1 MLISYNWLKDFIQ
14 INESPEK
21 LGEILTDTGLE
32 VEKIHPVET
41 IRGGLKGL
49 VVGEVKTC
57 VAAENSDK
65 LKLTSVSIGQDS
77 DLQIVCGAP
86 NVEAG
91 QKVVVATV
99 GTTLYPTGNEGFKI
113 KKSKIRGNVS
123 EGMLCAEDEIGLGTS
138 HDGIMVLDN
147 EAKPG
152 TPLADLLDIK
162 TDYQI
167 EIGLTPNRGDATS
180 HWGTARDVRAKTE
193 REISLPEIATI
204 ERDDVV
210 IDIDIQDLEA
220 CPRYS
225 GILLDNIKV
234 EESPNWLKE
243 RLVSIGLTPKNNVV
257 DVTNYVLHEI
267 GQPIHAFDANLLDGN
282 IAVRRATEGEMIT
295 TLDDTERKL
304 SGFELLICDQSRP
317 LALAGVFGGL
327 NSGVTDKT
335 TSVFIESAYFDPS
348 VIRKCAKSQ
357 GLNTDASFR
366 YERGCDPNITVFA
379 LRRVVQLLQ
388 EVAGAQCAS
397 GIVDRG
403 QTKFP
408 PREVQFSVNWL
419 NAFCGTE
426 LSTQEITR
434 ILNLL
439 DIETTVNG
447 DNINAVVPPY
457 RSEVTR
463 PVDIAEE
470 VLRIHG
476 YNSVK
481 IPEKISMRF
490 GMKSNDLREVTEK
503 ASSYLV
509 GKGFLET
516 MSNSQT
522 VKNDSDNAVEILNP
536 LSIEYAIMRTDMRDG
551 ILKSLAFNL
560 NRKNNVIKFFEF
572 GKTYKKGEKGYI
584 ESNQLIIVA
593 SGAQENINWT
603 TSKRNSDV
611 FFIKG
616 IVAGLA
622 QILGVKES
630 KMMKNTCLTEGS
642 PKEKKLYGIKKDFVY
657 AVINWDAIVSLS
669 GNSKFKIEDI
679 PKFPTVQRDLS
690 VVLNHN
696 VTFDD
701 ISKIVKNV
709 AGNYL
714 RHYDVFDVY
723 TGDKLEEGKKSI
735 AFSITLYDSKQTMT
749 DKKIDAIMG
758 KIMKS
763 IEDQLGGIIRK

>member
-1 MLISYNWLKDFIQ
+1 MLISYNWLQDFIE

-41 IRGGLKGL
+41 IRGGLRGL

-65 LKLTSVSIGQDS
+65 LKLTSVSIGQDT

-86 NVEAG
+86 NVAAG

-99 GTTLYPTGNEGFKI
+99 GTTLYPTGHEGFKI

-138 HDGIMVLDN
+138 HDGIMVLDSKA
-147 EAKPG
+147 EPG

-180 HWGTARDVRAKTE
+180 HLGTARDVRAKTE
-193 REISLPEIATI
+193 RAIKLPKVADI

-210 IDIDIQDLEA
+210 IDIDIQDELA
-220 CPRYS
+220 CPRYT
-225 GILLDNIKV
+225 GILLDGIKV
-234 EESPNWLKE
+234 HESPNWLKE

-257 DVTNYVLHEI
+257 DVTNYVLHEL
-267 GQPIHAFDANLLDGN
+267 GQPIHAFDASLLDGN
-282 IAVRRATEGEMIT
+282 IVVRRANEGEIIT
-295 TLDDTERKL
+295 TLDDVERKL
-304 SGFELLICDQSRP
+304 GGFELLICDQNKP

-327 NSGVTDKT
+327 KSGVTEKT
-335 TSVFIESAYFDPS
+335 TSVFIESAYFDPA

-366 YERGCDPNITVFA
+366 YERGCDPNITEFA

-403 QTKFP
+403 QTEFSATNVKF
-408 PREVQFSVNWL
+408 SLTWL

-426 LSTQEITR
+426 LTILEVTR

-439 DIETTVNG
+439 DIQTTVSG
-447 DNINAVVPPY
+447 EDISATVPPF

-522 VKNDSDNAVEILNP
+522 VKNESENAVEILNP

-551 ILKSLAFNL
+551 ILKSVVFNL
-560 NRKNNVIKFFEF
+560 NRKNSVIKFFEF
-572 GKTYKKGEKGYI
+572 GKTYSKGEKGYS
-584 ESNQLIIVA
+584 ESNQLIVVA
-593 SGAQENINWT
+593 SGTQEEVNWT
-603 TSKRNSDV
+603 TSKRNSDIYY
-611 FFIKG
+611 IKG
-616 IVAGLA
+616 VVSGLA

-630 KMMKNTCLTEGS
+630 KLLKNTCLTEGS
-642 PKEKKLYGIKKDFVY
+642 AKEKKLYGIKKDFVY
-657 AVINWDAIVSLS
+657 AVINWDAVVSLS
-669 GNSKFKIEDI
+669 GKSKFRLEEI
-679 PKFPTVQRDLS
+679 PKFPVVQRDLS
-690 VVLNHN
+690 VVLNKN
-696 VTFDD
+696 VSFEEL
-701 ISKIVKNV
+701 SKIVKNV

-714 RHYDVFDVY
+714 KNYDVFDVY

-735 AFSITLYDSKQTMT
+735 AFSIMLYDSKQTMT
-749 DKKIDAIMG
+749 DKKIDAIMS
-758 KIMKS
+758 KIMTS